1 MSLSEELRKRADKKP
16 NKRGHGRRAFFVA
29 REDITQAL
37 ADNYTAK
44 EIWEL
49 LNSQGKMPI
58 QYRTFMIYVNRYI
71 RSKDKEKK
79 GSILSESDHIK
90 TENSTAN
97 SDSDKMSAKKES
109 LTQRFEFDAAGKA
122 EDELI

>member
-1 MSLSEELRKRADKKP
+1 MSLSEELRKRADKKS

-29 REDITQAL
+29 REDIAQAL

-58 QYRTFMIYVNRYI
+58 QYRTFMIYVNKYI
-71 RSKDKEKK
+71 RKDKEKK
-79 GSILSESDHIK
+79 AATLTESDPTH
-90 TENSTAN
+90 TEHSATK
-97 SDSDKMSAKKES
+97 SDNDKMSNKKS
-109 LTQRFEFDAAGKA
+109 ALTQRFEFDATGKA

>member
-1 MSLSEELRKRADKKP
+1 
-16 NKRGHGRRAFFVA
+16 
-29 REDITQAL
+29 
-37 ADNYTAK
+37 
-44 EIWEL
+44 
-49 LNSQGKMPI
+49 MPI

>member
-1 MSLSEELRKRADKKP
+1 MNLSEELRKRVDKKS

-29 REDITQAL
+29 REDIAQAL

-44 EIWEL
+44 DIWEL

-71 RSKDKEKK
+71 RPKDKEKK
-79 GSILSESDHIK
+79 GSILSERDHIK
-90 TENSTAN
+90 TEHSTAN

-109 LTQRFEFDAAGKA
+109 LIQRFEFDATGKA